1 MSISTL
7 LKSIFALSASAHYA
21 HDGCPRRVGAKG
33 VQARLPPTFNTTSH
47 HNHGKH
53 WPAPP
58 VGFYF
63 KPWSMILAS
72 NTQYAAFRNLQYDPT
87 PIDPSDPPG
96 LVNDLFSFQLPG
108 NSSVITTYGVDT
120 PHPHLSAVL
129 DFAGTGI
136 IAGATSQYSILVWG
150 CDANRVPYYASYSTA
165 VNFTSTPS
173 GIDLMSTTD
182 QGPDQETMDAVVNA
196 LKDLGSAEITGLVG
210 ELERMKQDGG
220 RKDMPRISH
229 RMAKRKLN
237 EHDVPEETSGDESR
251 SEPSSSPEPSQPA
264 ATATESVTTKA
275 TPKSKKAA
283 GNAKAAQPVPL
294 ASFAELELEPRL
306 LRAIRDLKWAS
317 PTAVQ
322 SQGIPLALEGRDIL
336 ARSGTGTGKTG
347 AYLLPILHK
356 TLQRKQTSL
365 ILAPTRELCLQIANV
380 AKSLSQHCGQEIRVR
395 NIAGK
400 ESDVVT
406 KAALADKP
414 EVVVATPARAW
425 TNINNSTLA
434 VSDLG
439 TLVVDEGDLIN
450 GYGFAEDMANI
461 AREIPVGVQKIVLS
475 ATLSTDVESLGNLLC
490 TDPVILK
497 LADLDKD
504 SQKVKQYV
512 LKVAEDEKF
521 LLIYAMFKLQLIK
534 GKTIV
539 FVGDVD
545 RSYRVKLFLEQFG
558 IKSAVLNSELPL
570 ASRTHIVEEFN
581 KNVYNILI
589 ASDEHDVVGLQDD
602 ESKPK
607 KKKAKKSNE
616 SKDSGVSRGID
627 FLNVACVLNFDFPST
642 YKSYFHRIG
651 RTARAGKSGTAIS
664 FIIPR
669 EKYRKHKPTTF
680 AGCENDEE
688 VLKKVEKHQ
697 LEGQKLEN
705 YNFDMKRL
713 EPFRYRFA
721 DALKSVTRIAIREAR
736 IKEIHSELAKS
747 QKLSRYFEENPE
759 ALAHLRHDQTLNHP
773 ARIQPHLKHVPD
785 YLLPGGK
792 KPEDIGFVGLNLPR
806 PDRKK
811 FIKGKGRKVVRRN
824 GKVDPLKTFNA
835 RGKGKK

>member
-1 MSISTL
+1 
-7 LKSIFALSASAHYA
+7 
-21 HDGCPRRVGAKG
+21 
-33 VQARLPPTFNTTSH
+33 
-47 HNHGKH
+47 
-53 WPAPP
+53 
-58 VGFYF
+58 
-63 KPWSMILAS
+63 
-72 NTQYAAFRNLQYDPT
+72 
-87 PIDPSDPPG
+87 
-96 LVNDLFSFQLPG
+96 
-108 NSSVITTYGVDT
+108 
-120 PHPHLSAVL
+120 
-129 DFAGTGI
+129 
-136 IAGATSQYSILVWG
+136 
-150 CDANRVPYYASYSTA
+150 
-165 VNFTSTPS
+165 
-173 GIDLMSTTD
+173 
-182 QGPDQETMDAVVNA
+182 
-196 LKDLGSAEITGLVG
+196 
-210 ELERMKQDGG
+210 
-220 RKDMPRISH
+220 
-229 RMAKRKLN
+229 MAKRKLN
-237 EHDVPEETSGDESR
+237 EHDVPEETSGDESHSER
-251 SEPSSSPEPSQPA
+251 STSPEPSQPA
-264 ATATESVTTKA
+264 ATATEPVTTTATPKNKKSTKA
-275 TPKSKKAA
+275 TKAA
-283 GNAKAAQPVPL
+283 EPAHV
-294 ASFAELELEPRL
+294 ASFAELQLEPRL
-306 LRAIRDLKWAS
+306 LRAIRDLKWTS

-322 SQGIPLALEGRDIL
+322 SQAIPLALEGRDIL
-336 ARSGTGTGKTG
+336 ARSGTGTGKTA

-365 ILAPTRELCLQIANV
+365 ILAPTRELCQQIATV
-380 AKSLSQHCGQEIRVR
+380 AKSLAQHCNQEIRVR

-400 ESDVVT
+400 ESDAVV

-434 VSDLG
+434 VNDLC

-450 GYGFAEDMANI
+450 GYGFAEDMTNI
-461 AREIPVGVQKIVLS
+461 AREIPVGVQKFVLS
-475 ATLSTDVESLGNLLC
+475 ATLSTDVEALGSLLC

-504 SQKVKQYV
+504 SKRVKQYV

-589 ASDEHDVVGLQDD
+589 ASDENDVVGVQDED
-602 ESKPK
+602 SKPK
-607 KKKAKKSNE
+607 KKKAKRNND

-627 FLNVACVLNFDFPST
+627 FLNVACVLNFDFPGN

-664 FIIPR
+664 FIIPK
-669 EKYRKHKPTTF
+669 EKYRKHKPTSF

-697 LEGQKLEN
+697 QEGQKLEN

-773 ARIQPHLKHVPD
+773 LRIQPHLKHVPD

-792 KPEDIGFVGLNLPR
+792 KPEDVGFVGLNLPK
-806 PDRKK
+806 PDRKR
-811 FIKGKGRKVVRRN
+811 FVKGRGRKVVKRN

>member
-1 MSISTL
+1 
-7 LKSIFALSASAHYA
+7 
-21 HDGCPRRVGAKG
+21 
-33 VQARLPPTFNTTSH
+33 
-47 HNHGKH
+47 
-53 WPAPP
+53 
-58 VGFYF
+58 
-63 KPWSMILAS
+63 
-72 NTQYAAFRNLQYDPT
+72 
-87 PIDPSDPPG
+87 
-96 LVNDLFSFQLPG
+96 
-108 NSSVITTYGVDT
+108 
-120 PHPHLSAVL
+120 
-129 DFAGTGI
+129 
-136 IAGATSQYSILVWG
+136 
-150 CDANRVPYYASYSTA
+150 
-165 VNFTSTPS
+165 
-173 GIDLMSTTD
+173 
-182 QGPDQETMDAVVNA
+182 
-196 LKDLGSAEITGLVG
+196 
-210 ELERMKQDGG
+210 
-220 RKDMPRISH
+220 
-229 RMAKRKLN
+229 MAKRKLN
-237 EHDVPEETSGDESR
+237 EHDVPEETSSDESH
-251 SEPSSSPEPSQPA
+251 SEPRSSPKPTTPT
-264 ATATESVTTKA
+264 TATVSTTTVAPSTTAKSRKGSGAAKA
-275 TPKSKKAA
+275 TSVAA
-283 GNAKAAQPVPL
+283 NPTPIA
-294 ASFAELELEPRL
+294 ASFAELQLEPRL

-322 SQGIPLALEGRDIL
+322 SQAIPLALEGRDIL

-356 TLQRKQTSL
+356 ALQQKGQSL
-365 ILAPTRELCLQIANV
+365 ILAPTRELCLQIATV
-380 AKSLSQHCGQEIRVR
+380 AKSLSQYCGQEIRVR

-400 ESDVVT
+400 ESEVVT
-406 KAALADKP
+406 RAALADKP
-414 EVVVATPARAW
+414 EIVVATPARAW
-425 TNINNSTLA
+425 ANINSSNMT
-434 VSDLG
+434 VGDIK

-450 GYGFAEDMANI
+450 GYGFAEDMENI

-475 ATLSTDVESLGNLLC
+475 ATLSTDVESLGSLLC
-490 TDPVILK
+490 TDPVVLK

-521 LLIYAMFKLQLIK
+521 LLIYAMFKLNLIK

-558 IKSAVLNSELPL
+558 VKAIVLNSELPL

-581 KNVYNILI
+581 KNIYNILI
-589 ASDEHDVVGLQDD
+589 ASDENDVVGLQD
-602 ESKPK
+602 ESRP
-607 KKKAKKSNE
+607 KKKAKKDRE

-627 FLNVACVLNFDFPST
+627 FLNVSCIINFDFPGN

-664 FIIPR
+664 FIIPKD
-669 EKYRKHKPTTF
+669 KYRKHKPTTF
-680 AGCENDEE
+680 AGCEHDEE

-697 LEGQKLEN
+697 LAGQKLEN

-736 IKEIHSELAKS
+736 IKEIHMELAKS

-792 KPEDIGFVGLNLPR
+792 KPEDVGFVGLNIPR
-806 PDRKK
+806 ANRKQYA
-811 FIKGKGRKVVRRN
+811 KGKGRRVVRRN

-835 RGKGKK
+835 RGKGRK

>member
-1 MSISTL
+1 
-7 LKSIFALSASAHYA
+7 
-21 HDGCPRRVGAKG
+21 
-33 VQARLPPTFNTTSH
+33 
-47 HNHGKH
+47 
-53 WPAPP
+53 
-58 VGFYF
+58 
-63 KPWSMILAS
+63 
-72 NTQYAAFRNLQYDPT
+72 
-87 PIDPSDPPG
+87 
-96 LVNDLFSFQLPG
+96 
-108 NSSVITTYGVDT
+108 
-120 PHPHLSAVL
+120 
-129 DFAGTGI
+129 
-136 IAGATSQYSILVWG
+136 
-150 CDANRVPYYASYSTA
+150 
-165 VNFTSTPS
+165 
-173 GIDLMSTTD
+173 
-182 QGPDQETMDAVVNA
+182 
-196 LKDLGSAEITGLVG
+196 
-210 ELERMKQDGG
+210 
-220 RKDMPRISH
+220 
-229 RMAKRKLN
+229 MAKRKLN
-237 EHDVPEETSGDESR
+237 EHDVPEETSGDESQ
-251 SEPSSSPEPSQPA
+251 SEPRSSPEPSTSTE
-264 ATATESVTTKA
+264 TATTATTTVTPDAKAKNKKGSRAAKA
-275 TPKSKKAA
+275 TS
-283 GNAKAAQPVPL
+283 NATTSTPIA
-294 ASFAELELEPRL
+294 ASFAELQLEPRL

-322 SQGIPLALEGRDIL
+322 SQAIPLALEGRDIL

-356 TLQRKQTSL
+356 TLQQKGQSL
-365 ILAPTRELCLQIANV
+365 ILAPTRELCLQIATV

-400 ESDVVT
+400 ESEVVT

-414 EVVVATPARAW
+414 EIVVATPARAW
-425 TNINNSTLA
+425 ANINSSNLA
-434 VSDLG
+434 VSDIR

-450 GYGFAEDMANI
+450 GYGFAEDMENI

-475 ATLSTDVESLGNLLC
+475 ATLSTDVESLGSLLC
-490 TDPVILK
+490 TDPVVLK

-521 LLIYAMFKLQLIK
+521 LLIYAMFKLNLIK

-558 IKSAVLNSELPL
+558 VKAIVLNSELPL

-581 KNVYNILI
+581 KNIYNILI
-589 ASDEHDVVGLQDD
+589 ASDENDVVGIQD
-602 ESKPK
+602 ESRP
-607 KKKAKKSNE
+607 KKKAKKDKE

-627 FLNVACVLNFDFPST
+627 FLNVSCIINFDFPGN

-664 FIIPR
+664 FIIPKD
-669 EKYRKHKPTTF
+669 KYRKHKPTTF
-680 AGCENDEE
+680 AGCEHDEE
-688 VLKKVEKHQ
+688 VLKNVEKHQ

-736 IKEIHSELAKS
+736 IKEIHMELAKS

-792 KPEDIGFVGLNLPR
+792 KPEDVGFVGLNIPKVN
-806 PDRKK
+806 RKQYV
-811 FIKGKGRKVVRRN
+811 KGKGRRVVRRN